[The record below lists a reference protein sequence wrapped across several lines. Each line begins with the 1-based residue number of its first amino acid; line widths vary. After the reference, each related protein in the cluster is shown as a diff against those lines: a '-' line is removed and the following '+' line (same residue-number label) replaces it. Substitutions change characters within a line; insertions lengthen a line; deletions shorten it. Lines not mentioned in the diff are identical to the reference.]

1 MTLPYELLAAES
13 RIAPKTRRPRGA
25 RYVDFVKKHGVYIH
39 ICMYV
44 STWNTRSGESKC
56 ARARARACVCVC
68 LSYSSSRRKS
78 RTARILTRV
87 CVLLYDREIRGS
99 YYIYE
104 KSTTHY
110 FISQASIKTY
120 CGSTINLY
128 KNNSYPT

>member
-56 ARARARACVCVC
+56 ARARVCVCVSF
-68 LSYSSSRRKS
+68 LFVVTSKIPYG
-78 RTARILTRV
+78 
-87 CVLLYDREIRGS
+87 ENP
-99 YYIYE
+99 
-104 KSTTHY
+104 H
-110 FISQASIKTY
+110 ASM
-120 CGSTINLY
+120 C
-128 KNNSYPT
+128 PVVRP